1 VVGVPVA
8 VHLVLCP
15 LAYAVE
21 LVVIGQV
28 QRAALCIHSI
38 SGNESVVRFSQ
49 HSLQASVTPSAPEV
63 QWKTADASSFY
74 VSAQLIY
81 LSLERFMMLSQQG

>member
-38 SGNESVVRFSQ
+38 SGNEPVVCLPQ
-49 HSLQASVTPSAPEV
+49 HSLQAIFMPSALET
-63 QWKTADASSFY
+63 QWKTAEASSFR
-74 VSAQLIY
+74 VSA
-81 LSLERFMMLSQQG
+81 